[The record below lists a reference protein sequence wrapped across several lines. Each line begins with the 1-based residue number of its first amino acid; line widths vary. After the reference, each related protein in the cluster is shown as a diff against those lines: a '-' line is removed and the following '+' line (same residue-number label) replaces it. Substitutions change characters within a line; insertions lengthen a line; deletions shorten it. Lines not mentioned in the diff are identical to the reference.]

1 MDITRE
7 LVRGSLLSYYSGDM
21 GQSNSPWDFF
31 FSLAFCCIRGWW
43 MFFKF
48 FLYISCMH
56 SPHLHAEIHT
66 LKKMKLL
73 NFHEISIFFNKT
85 KIEEQ

>member
-1 MDITRE
+1 
-7 LVRGSLLSYYSGDM
+7 
-21 GQSNSPWDFF
+21 
-31 FSLAFCCIRGWW
+31 

-48 FLYISCMH
+48 FLYISRMH

-66 LKKMKLL
+66 LKKIKLL
-73 NFHEISIFFNKT
+73 NFREISLFFNKT